1 MRKKT
6 IAVIALLC
14 VILCACSPNADNT
27 TDPSTS
33 PLRSCPPESLLYLGG
48 AAILNEFTVTGGPSD
63 AGGQKDI
70 VVYVPSTLVMDGFHF
85 AVVGETN
92 DGTRTIMITQDV
104 LTPGSYFVIEQE
116 QFADFDTFS
125 MTMDYSWEGTLM
137 SMRNINLLTLEEAS
151 SVSQEFGEI
160 G

>member
-70 VVYVPSTLVMDGFHF
+70 VVFVPFTLVKDGFYF
-85 AVVGETN
+85 AIVGEKD
-92 DGTRTIMITQDV
+92 DGTQTILATQDD
-104 LTPGSYFVIEQE
+104 LEPGSYLKITEDQYT
-116 QFADFDTFS
+116 DFDSFS
-125 MTMDYSWEGTLM
+125 LTMDYTWEGTLM
-137 SMRNINLLTLEEAS
+137 SMRTINLFTMEEQS
-151 SVSQEFGEI
+151 SVTQEFEETD
-160 G
+160 